1 MNARATI
8 IAALLVVELAIVGEV
23 IATVHPSHPSGST
36 GGSTN
41 ANAAYGSSLVEDG
54 PHRIFE
60 VGAHPALFVDIG
72 YADLTIVVRHTAT
85 IDAGLRSSADYG
97 LFRSQAAITAR
108 EDGATIHVVS
118 NDRARLSSGDD
129 RMVTIVVPPSI
140 QITVLSA
147 GDVKAAGLRA
157 ETSIRSTGTGSVTR
171 EDYRANSLHVST
183 ANGNIVLDRISSGR
197 FDISSRHGV
206 IDATALRIR
215 DGRIET
221 RDRISLRFA
230 SGTNTLVSARRR
242 AMETSV

>member
-23 IATVHPSHPSGST
+23 IATVRPSHPSGST

-60 VGAHPALFVDIG
+60 VGAHPALFVNIG